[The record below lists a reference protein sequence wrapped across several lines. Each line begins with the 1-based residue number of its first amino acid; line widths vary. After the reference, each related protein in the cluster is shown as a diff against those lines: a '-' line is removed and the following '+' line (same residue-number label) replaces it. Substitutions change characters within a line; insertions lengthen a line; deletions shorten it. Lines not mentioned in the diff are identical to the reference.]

1 MEIKFRQPQ
10 IPFSK
15 NDNIIDKIFK
25 LRGINNPND
34 FLNPT
39 IKYLSDPYLLDNMCI
54 VVKRI
59 EKAIKNNER
68 IYIYAD

>member
-1 MEIKFRQPQ
+1 LKIKFRQPKT
-10 IPFSK
+10 PFNE
-15 NDNIIDKIFK
+15 NDSIVDKIFK
-25 LRGINNPND
+25 LRGIDNPND

-39 IKYLSDPYLLDNMCI
+39 IKYLNDPYLLDNMNI

-59 EKAIKNNER
+59 EKAIKNNEK